1 MVAKKNY
8 KKRPAAK
15 RRAWK
20 GRKPHISRSLN
31 DQKQYSSI
39 VESVSYDASILANV
53 PTNWTIGLGNLTRAR
68 LMARCFSFR
77 IDEVSYK
84 YTPRYNLFGEQAATS
99 DSIPYAYRIMD
110 RGNVKS
116 MGARPMQFTK
126 PVTVKYRLILCP

>member
-1 MVAKKNY
+1 MVAKKNF

-68 LMARCFSFR
+68 LMARCFQFFR

-84 YTPRYNLFGEQAATS
+84 YTLVIICSVNRQLLVILFRMLIVLWTVVMNLL
-99 DSIPYAYRIMD
+99 P
-110 RGNVKS
+110 VKS
-116 MGARPMQFTK
+116 MLK
-126 PVTVKYRLILCP
+126 